1 MKKKWIFIIMGSA
14 ACLGVLCFAGH
25 RAATEY
31 FRDRYAPN
39 TWIDGVY
46 CTGRTVEDVNQEMVS
61 RLEIPEVVV
70 EDANGQEYSYDLKN
84 ASFSYDYS
92 EALTRSL
99 NGQKTNGWMAEAG
112 KTTVIDPGDAVI
124 SFAEEKVS
132 EWWNGLPIVKA
143 EETKPILEMKYDNDG
158 YELTSTLDGHLEVN
172 KGLSELVSAISS
184 GTNAVNLKS
193 ADCYYDYE
201 MTDAQK
207 DTFDTWR
214 ELKAMEKCG
223 LIYDMGA
230 EQIQFDAG
238 TMSKLIAKDEKGNPL
253 KDENGEYYYDLEAA
267 DEMIA
272 ELCER
277 YHTYGKDRELKTSRE
292 SEDVVTV
299 PGGNF
304 GTEIDVKA
312 EQEYFREVLNDKM
325 LRVLKSSHVPK
336 YIHQTLVR
344 GLDDIGG
351 TYIEVDMTEQTIYF
365 YKDGELLV
373 TSGVVTGNLR
383 TRHGTPEG
391 VFCIQGKYKNRI
403 LRGPGYASFVRRW
416 MPVYKGI
423 GLHDANWR
431 KKSEFG
437 GETYKRNGS
446 HGCVNMPD
454 ETTDIIFEQAEV
466 GTPVLIFK

>member
-1 MKKKWIFIIMGSA
+1 MKKKWIFTLIGSV
-14 ACLGVLCFAGH
+14 ACLGILGYVGNSAV
-25 RAATEY
+25 TKY
-31 FRDRYAPN
+31 FRDKYAPN
-39 TWIDGVY
+39 TWIHGVY
-46 CTGRTVEDVNQEMVS
+46 CTGMTAEELNREMVS
-61 RLEIPEVVV
+61 VMNVPEVVV
-70 EDANGQEYSYDLKN
+70 VDANGEEYAYDLKD
-84 ASFSYDYS
+84 ASLNYDFS
-92 EALTRSL
+92 EALTTSL
-99 NGQKTNGWMAEAG
+99 NSQKTKGWMAEAG
-112 KTTVIDPGDAVI
+112 SETILDPGEVVI
-124 SFAEEKVS
+124 SYAEEKVS
-132 EWWNGLPIVKA
+132 EWWNSLPIVKA
-143 EETKPILEMKYDNDG
+143 EATQPILEMKYDDDE
-158 YELTSTLDGHLEVN
+158 YKIISTLVGHLDVK
-172 KGLSELVSAISS
+172 KGLSELVNAISS
-184 GTNAVNLKS
+184 GVNLVNLKD
-193 ADCYYDYE
+193 ADCYYDYD
-201 MTDAQK
+201 MTDAQRE
-207 DTFDTWR
+207 TFETWK
-214 ELKAMEKCG
+214 ELKAMEKCS

-230 EQIQFDAG
+230 EQIQFDEKV
-238 TMSKLIAKDEKGNPL
+238 MNKLIAKDEKGNPL
-253 KDENGEYYYDLEAA
+253 KDENGSYYYDLEAA

-277 YHTYGKDRELKTSRE
+277 YHTYGKDRELQTSRE
-292 SEDVVTV
+292 SGDVVIV

-312 EQEYFREVLNDKM
+312 EQEFFREVLSDKM

-336 YIHQTLVR
+336 YIHETLVR

-365 YKDGELLV
+365 YKDGELMV
-373 TSGVVTGNLR
+373 TSGVVTGNLK
-383 TRHGTPEG
+383 TKHGTPEG

-454 ETTDIIFEQAEV
+454 ETTDIIFEQAEI